1 MGNNTSLDDGRDD
14 GRDMGEMTGEIKGGM
29 KTLQSLY
36 IKAFREI
43 DGRDGDFLI
52 YNTDV
57 N

>member
-1 MGNNTSLDDGRDD
+1 MGETTGE
-14 GRDMGEMTGEIKGGM
+14 MTGEMTGEIKGGM
-29 KTLQSLY
+29 KTLQSLC